1 MALPSDYS
9 NGKYLKKF
17 TDLGPYLRSLQ
28 CQKGFYFFDSLVVC
42 LDTKEEPEEREFFGW
57 WLELQQTEN
66 EFIYHYQLG
75 IFDKQANWQSQSLKD
90 KADLDTI
97 ELNLQKFHQRLS
109 DLLGTLEIKLT
120 PSPEMA
126 EFKLKLSA

>member
-42 LDTKEEPEEREFFGW
+42 LDTKDEPEEREFSGW
-57 WLELQQTEN
+57 WLELQQTES

-75 IFDKQANWQSQSLKD
+75 IFDKKANWQSQLLKD
-90 KADLDTI
+90 RAALDII
-97 ELNLQKFHQRLS
+97 ELNLQKFHQHLS
-109 DLLGTLEIKLT
+109 SLFTTLDIKLI